1 MQNFPIIQLFE
12 TIKFFSI
19 MRGKKQR
26 SKSQFSTRWT
36 ENIIAGRLS
45 KKIFRFT
52 FRKTEKENWNKNKS
66 APRKKKKRN
75 DANVIS
81 TRVVKFQNENFSP
94 RISTKIP
101 IDPTSIIFRA
111 PESI

>member
-1 MQNFPIIQLFE
+1 MQNFPIIQLFDNYK
-12 TIKFFSI
+12 IFLD
-19 MRGKKQR
+19 RAGKKQR

-66 APRKKKKRN
+66 SKKEKKEWCQCYF
-75 DANVIS
+75 D
-81 TRVVKFQNENFSP
+81 
-94 RISTKIP
+94 
-101 IDPTSIIFRA
+101 
-111 PESI
+111 ESC